1 MEEKDETGMSDV
13 PRQTQEDDEIS
24 LIDLLAVLLK
34 HKKLIILGTFLIVIA
49 ALALIVLSLLLPPEK
64 SFLPN
69 KYTPK
74 ALMLI
79 NDSASE
85 SGFAESLLGSS
96 GLEGLAGLAGLNV
109 GGSNYSA
116 LAEYL
121 TGTNSFL
128 DAVVD
133 EFNLIDRYKIKKY
146 VRAESRKEL
155 KKNIKAEFD
164 EPSGV
169 FSLSFTDIDPVF
181 AQQVVN
187 FSVDYLAKRFE
198 EMQLDKNRLQK
209 KNLEENITNTYNE
222 IINLEQQSRQLEYS
236 VSNGKTALSIP
247 SIMLEANKIKR
258 ELAAQEAIYTQLKT
272 QYEMVKVALASET
285 PIFQVLEKAEIPDQ
299 KSGPSRS
306 MIMVVTSFAV
316 LFLFIFLAFVL
327 EAIENVKKDPEAI
340 AKLKGSKG

>member
-1 MEEKDETGMSDV
+1 MSDV
-13 PRQTQEDDEIS
+13 PRQSQEDDEIS

-34 HKKLIILGTFLIVIA
+34 HKKLIILGTFLIVVA
-49 ALALIVLSLLLPPEK
+49 VLALIVLSLLLPPEK

-69 KYTPK
+69 EYTPK

-79 NDSASE
+79 NDSSSAGGS
-85 SGFAESLLGSS
+85 AAALLSSS
-96 GLEGLAGLAGLNV
+96 GLGGLAGMAGVNV
-109 GGSNYSA
+109 GGSTYSA
-116 LAEYL
+116 LAVYL

-133 EFNLIDRYKIKKY
+133 QFNLIDRYKIKKF
-146 VRAESRKEL
+146 VRAESRRAL
-155 KKNIKAEFD
+155 KSKLKAEFD
-164 EPSGV
+164 ENSGV

-187 FSVDYLAKRFE
+187 FSVDYLAQRFE

-209 KNLEENITNTYNE
+209 QNLEENITNTYNE

-236 VSNGKTALSIP
+236 VSNGKTAASIP

-258 ELAAQEAIYTQLKT
+258 EIAAQEAIYTQLKT

-299 KSGPSRS
+299 KSGPGRS

-340 AKLKGSKG
+340 AKLKGSK